1 MYSTIEYSYF
11 EIVYDSNPLT
21 FLDLIWIFLFID
33 ERASLNDNKK
43 SQVVND
49 FYENARRQIQKK
61 MSNIHSKLIKRRKI
75 DIFRPSD

>member
-1 MYSTIEYSYF
+1 VYSTIEYSYF
-11 EIVYDSNPLT
+11 EIVYNFNPLT

-61 MSNIHSKLIKRRKI
+61 RVIYIQS
-75 DIFRPSD
+75 

>member
-11 EIVYDSNPLT
+11 EIVYNFNPLT

-61 MSNIHSKLIKRRKI
+61 RVIYIQS
-75 DIFRPSD
+75 